1 MNGPGIPEESTRR
14 VILRGRE
21 RYSHFEEG
29 EPWDVQDYSAED
41 AWPTGRNVY
50 DVPREQYDRWIAAKR
65 GYARMQ
71 AEIRALIRER
81 NGI

>member
-1 MNGPGIPEESTRR
+1 VSEETRR
-14 VILRGRE
+14 VILSG
-21 RYSHFEEG
+21 S
-29 EPWDVQDYSAED
+29 DYSDHWRDREPYDARPYSPEA

-50 DVPREQYDRWIAAKR
+50 DVPREQYDRWVAAKK

-71 AEIRALIRER
+71 DEIRALIRDR